1 MIQNPTKILETLEGV
16 VTSAKSQ
23 KTITVSVKR
32 TVKHPKYTKVMRRE
46 SSLRVHDEKGEAREG
61 DLVSITASRPISK
74 TKHFRLV
81 KILKRMETF

>member
-1 MIQNPTKILETLEGV
+1 MSQNPTKILETLEGV

-32 TVKHPKYTKVMRRE
+32 TVKHPKYSKVMRRE
-46 SSLRVHDEKGEAREG
+46 TTLRVHDEKGEAREG
-61 DLVSITASRPISK
+61 DLVAITASRPISK

-81 KILKRMETF
+81 QILKRMETV

>member
-1 MIQNPTKILETLEGV
+1 MIQNPTKKLETIEGV

-32 TVKHPKYTKVMRRE
+32 TVKHPKYSKVMRRE
-46 SSLRVHDEKGEAREG
+46 TTLRVHDEKGEAHEG
-61 DLVSITASRPISK
+61 DLVAITASRPISK

-81 KILKRMETF
+81 KVLKRMETV

>member
-1 MIQNPTKILETLEGV
+1 MTLNPTKILETLEGV

-23 KTITVSVKR
+23 KTITVSVQR

-81 KILKRMETF
+81 KVLKRMETF